1 MTRRMYDAVTVPD
14 IPAGATL
21 VAGYADGSYANV
33 PQLRSRFP
41 HAEVATI
48 AVAHT
53 TRAMVADIERGDMT
67 PATAVLW
74 ARDTMGDVPNGE
86 LTLYANTSTWP
97 SVVAEF
103 KAAGESLPQW
113 FAAQYDGVAVLGP
126 GQIAKQYV
134 DTGGYD
140 ESVVADYWPG
150 VDPAPTPPSP
160 PTPSEDDMPLTL
172 ADAQLVVST
181 LLAHQFTDAGE
192 KNPDGSQA
200 VRTLSDLFSFLDLH
214 HTVDL
219 QEDAALAAQ
228 VKSLSAQVTALS
240 AALAAVA
247 KGEAATVEAAVAA
260 ALKAAGHAAA

>member
-67 PATAVLW
+67 PETAVLW
-74 ARDTMGDVPNGE
+74 ARDTMHDVANDL

-97 SVVAEF
+97 SV
-103 KAAGESLPQW
+103 KAAFAAAGVSLPQW
-113 FAAQYDGVAVLGP
+113 FAADYDGVAVLGP

-140 ESVVADYWPG
+140 MSVVADFWPG
-150 VDPAPTPPSP
+150 VDPAPAPPSP
-160 PTPSEDDMPLTL
+160 PTPPEDIVTP
-172 ADAQLVVST
+172 ADAQLFVQA
-181 LLAHQFTDAGE
+181 LLAHEFVDAGE

-214 HTVDL
+214 HSVDL
-219 QEDAALAAQ
+219 QQDAALAAQ

-247 KGEAATVEAAVAA
+247 KGESAVVEAAVAA
-260 ALKAAGHAAA
+260 ALKAAGHVAAA